1 MTKIARDGTRVP
13 DWYDDEPLTLRETLI
28 GYALIAGLWLLC
40 AGPLTWLATAVLL

>member
-1 MTKIARDGTRVP
+1 MKIAKDGRPVVG
-13 DWYDDEPLTLRETLI
+13 WYDEEPLTRREALI